1 MKVILTFIIVLLS
14 LTWCPAQ
21 HNTRGQR
28 EPDEAYTRQLV
39 GLVTRLQKNP
49 WLGWESGTE
58 VVIRYLV
65 DSNASGT
72 PLGHAQP
79 DLVYKV
85 TETDKVLITTQVYKG
100 KPIRRDFL
108 IKDQPG
114 LDAAWA
120 VLKDPTTTP
129 TITDMEIDGF
139 TLGCLL
145 SELSVHEFPGG
156 THVSKQWT
164 LASHPSIVLRK
175 ELIGGGGWKVTSA
188 QVIKKIGEREF
199 PCVEIKKWMRF
210 YHHGPIAA
218 VTTQYLSPDVP
229 GHLVEE
235 IQEFFKVK
243 KERRNSVPYQ
253 VVHQKV
259 VELKLLSHRDKT

>member
-21 HNTRGQR
+21 NNTGGQR
-28 EPDEAYTRQLV
+28 EPDDAYIRQLV

-85 TETDKVLITTQVYKG
+85 TEADKVLITTQVYKG

-175 ELIGGGGWKVTSA
+175 ELIGGGGWEVTSTR
-188 QVIKKIGEREF
+188 VIKKVGETEF

-210 YHHGPIAA
+210 YHHGPSAA

-235 IQEFFKVK
+235 RQEFFKVK